1 MTTISHLMLRGSI
14 LPTMSFPLSALN
26 FTCII
31 LTIGH
36 CFFFLKI
43 TTVAEKHSNL
53 SIYMCKR
60 SCSAGGTE
68 ASKRLNGS
76 CLTLKM
82 GLDRFP
88 HLAMQRV
95 PKV

>member
-1 MTTISHLMLRGSI
+1 M
-14 LPTMSFPLSALN
+14 
-26 FTCII
+26 
-31 LTIGH
+31 
-36 CFFFLKI
+36 
-43 TTVAEKHSNL
+43 AEKHSNL